1 VAPERGASPP
11 ARSVTRAIRA
21 SQALLASGATALV
34 TGVALWKLWWWAGYP
49 PGAFTPG
56 LDGHGPDPH
65 AWPRL
70 LAVWIPA
77 GHVLFALAYA
87 LLAGW
92 DPRGTLRRAWL
103 ADQLCL
109 GLVLLL
115 GAGLALIGPDGR
127 WRVLIGAWFTLFVG
141 LKTAIFVRAL
151 WRWLEDDQVPPA
163 RASVGIFLAAF
174 LPYLLLGAHVTTAM
188 SSTSDEP
195 YYLLV
200 AHSLLY
206 DHDLNLANNVVRR
219 DYLPFYWGDLP
230 RVPRAIQRTPEGGM
244 YSRLYQGF
252 QPVLLMPGYAAA
264 GRQGAVVTLNLLA
277 AGAMLLAFRF
287 ARATG
292 ASLRAAFLA
301 WLGAAFSLPLVTFA
315 VSPFPEISG
324 AFFAAAAAYAL
335 WQSPLTWTAAVTAA
349 LCLVGMVAV
358 KTRLF
363 LMLPPLLLGFAR
375 RLTWRTLGVAVV
387 ALVAATLAAT
397 VYDARF
403 LSGHIQ
409 WQTRGQ
415 GVPAAIRWLLV
426 WITRAP
432 VEYRG
437 HLGLLLDQEFGLLAS
452 APLFALAVAGIV
464 IAIAQR
470 RWRLLLLTAGPFL
483 CTWYFLGAATL
494 AGISTQRM
502 SQWYAGFSPPA
513 RFLTASLPLMTVL
526 VALALDHVRGRIAW
540 TVVGALYAGTFAY
553 AATLSVWPAWR
564 FQDAVGRAVALIVL
578 FRHSGLD
585 PGRFLPSFIMPSA
598 HWTSIGVAML
608 AATLLAGYALSR
620 RTGTAAPRGAWLAGG
635 AAATLGVAGLIA
647 LAWLMPCASYPAN
660 LGAGQGGSNFW
671 GILPVSAGSGPVIQ
685 ERLVWAAQRNGV
697 LELAPRLPPGRYAV
711 VVRAGAQATDGA
723 PSLVLRLGAEAAL
736 DVALESAAPP
746 VWREQEYRVEVDWRG
761 GRLPIR
767 LELGRISRQAPV
779 RFAYVDAIDIRRLA
793 R

>member
-1 VAPERGASPP
+1 
-11 ARSVTRAIRA
+11 VTRA

-34 TGVALWKLWWWAGYP
+34 TGIALWKLWWWAGYP
-49 PGAFTPG
+49 AGAFTPG
-56 LDGHGPDPH
+56 LDGHGPDPY
-65 AWPRL
+65 AWTRL
-70 LAVWIPA
+70 LALWIPA
-77 GHVLFALAYA
+77 GLVLFALAYA
-87 LLAGW
+87 LLARW
-92 DPRGTLRRAWL
+92 DPRGVLRRFFL
-103 ADQLCL
+103 TDQLCL
-109 GLVLLL
+109 SLVLVL
-115 GAGLALIGPDGR
+115 GAGLAFLGPDGR
-127 WRVLIGAWFTLFVG
+127 WRLLIGAWFTLFVG
-141 LKTAIFVRAL
+141 VKVAIFVRAL
-151 WRWLEDDQVPPA
+151 WRWLESDQVPLA
-163 RASVGIFLAAF
+163 RASVGIFLGAF

-206 DHDLNLANNVVRR
+206 DHDLNLANNVVGR

-230 RVPRAIQRTPEGGM
+230 RVPRAIQRTPDGGM

-264 GRQGAVVTLNLLA
+264 GRQGAVVTLNLLG

-287 ARATG
+287 ARASG

-335 WQSPLTWTAAVTAA
+335 WQSPVTWTAAATAA
-349 LCLVGMVAV
+349 LCLAGMVAV

-375 RLTWRTLGVAVV
+375 RLTWRTLIVASV
-387 ALVAATLAAT
+387 ALVAATVAAT

-409 WQTRGQ
+409 WQTRGR
-415 GVPAAIRWLLV
+415 GVLAAIQWLV
-426 WITRAP
+426 DWTTRAP
-432 VEYRG
+432 TEYRG

-464 IAIAQR
+464 VAVAQR

-483 CTWYFLGAATL
+483 CTWYYLGAATL
-494 AGISTQRM
+494 AGIATQRM

-540 TVVGALYAGTFAY
+540 TVVGALYAGTLAY

-564 FQDAVGRAVALIVL
+564 FQDAIGRAVALVVL

-598 HWTSIGVAML
+598 HWTSVGVAIP
-608 AATLLAGYALSR
+608 AVTPGGGYALSR
-620 RTGTAAPRGAWLAGG
+620 GPGTVAPRGAWLAGV
-635 AAATLGVAGLIA
+635 AAAALGVAGLIA
-647 LAWLMPCASYPAN
+647 LAWLTPSASYPAN

-685 ERLVWAAQRNGV
+685 ERLVWAAQRKGV
-697 LELAPRLPPGRYAV
+697 LELAPHLLPGRYAV

-723 PSLVLRLGAEAAL
+723 PSLVVRLGADAAL
-736 DVALESAAPP
+736 DVALESATPP
-746 VWREQEYRVEVDWRG
+746 VWREQEYRAEIDWRG
-761 GRLPIR
+761 GRLTIR
-767 LELGRISRQAPV
+767 LELGRISRQNPV
-779 RFAYVDAIDIRRLA
+779 RFAYIGAIDCRRLGP
-793 R
+793 